1 MIIDKLFSKFK
12 QGNNTQEAVEKSN
25 PLDGLNDTLK
35 PTLKQPSLY
44 QFSEREQDIIVES
57 VQLFFKNIIEKS
69 QPELAATFK
78 EDLTKALDF
87 VGDKL
92 FLNVTGEKAAAAD
105 YLENKKRH
113 WDKTS
118 HKTATHLEIGTW
130 IAWPDERV
138 EEYIKNENIG
148 DFIRLDMNPAFKPDL
163 AASATAI
170 PLADN
175 SVDRV
180 SSNSL
185 FEHVAYPHE
194 ILKEVYRIL
203 KPGGVFYTAVP
214 FHFVQHDCPSDYLR
228 YTGAFFEDVCKD
240 LGFSEVH
247 TDTKS
252 TSGVYYTIHNLAKAA
267 IVEQTLQPAERNMAQ
282 LFHTAILML
291 LGSAQALDN
300 KFLAYGASHWH
311 TTNIL
316 AVKKGDYVKRTDK
329 INRNEP
335 FVKRWQSQFISPDT
349 KEPLFLE
356 NNKLQNK
363 NKTLEYD
370 VVDGIPVLLPKIN
383 TSTSILEG

>member
-1 MIIDKLFSKFK
+1 MKLG
-12 QGNNTQEAVEKSN
+12 Q
-25 PLDGLNDTLK
+25 LLNKLK
-35 PTLKQPSLY
+35 PQKNPIDDLNSILKPAFQKPSLY
-44 QFSEREQDIIVES
+44 QFSEKDQEVIIES
-57 VQLFFKNIIEKS
+57 CQLFFKNIIEKS
-69 QPELAATFK
+69 QPQLAEVFK
-78 EDLTKALDF
+78 EDLSKALDF
-87 VGDKL
+87 VGEKL
-92 FLNVTGEKAAAAD
+92 FLNVTGEKKPSPD
-105 YLENKKRH
+105 YLNNKNIH
-113 WDKTS
+113 WGRTS
-118 HKTATHLEIGTW
+118 HKTASHLEIGTW
-130 IAWPDERV
+130 ITWPDEKV

-214 FHFVQHDCPSDYLR
+214 FHFVQHDCPKDYLR
-228 YTGAFFEDVCKD
+228 YTGAFFEDVCSD
-240 LGFSEVH
+240 LGFSEVLV
-247 TDTKS
+247 DTKS
-252 TSGVYYTIHNLAKAA
+252 TSGVYYTIHNLAKGA
-267 IVEQTLQPAERNMAQ
+267 IVEATLPEAERNLAQ
-282 LFHTAILML
+282 LFHSAILML
-291 LGSAQALDN
+291 LASAQALDD

-311 TTNIL
+311 TTNVL
-316 AVKKGDYVKRTDK
+316 AVKKGQYEPRIEKLD
-329 INRNEP
+329 RNEP
-335 FVKRWQSQFISPDT
+335 FVKRWQSYFVSPDT

-370 VVDGIPVLLPKIN
+370 VVDGIPVLLPKLN
-383 TSTSILEG
+383 TSSSIFEY